1 MLPMFEELSKSQP
14 DIAAQLSRQIE
25 SNTFTQVN
33 LFGGSRYSL
42 RMTSALESAR
52 VLSCKEEGLSS
63 CRCASC
69 RKFDLLTMPNLVIV
83 SQRDHESVIETAL
96 ASFVRLRSDF
106 SRRFL
111 IRTVRILL
119 LQYHASLSGSSQ
131 SATQSANY
139 DAASQVSDLLM
150 ELSEE
155 KGEIAEKRAKALS
168 QSLKTAL
175 KALLAA
181 SRKNTTIS
189 VNEVRAL
196 DEWINQT
203 SMGEQKRFIII
214 ESLEQTNASARNSL
228 LKMLEEPP
236 TDVYFFLISEY
247 PNRIMQTI
255 LSRVRKYSFP
265 PVREDR
271 VNALL
276 SPFFLGTERFA
287 TLESFF
293 LQGGGLDL
301 AKHDEVVQTLL
312 DSIANHVYL
321 PEERFS
327 SLVDFVDE
335 QGSYEYVLKTLL
347 SFLGSSVAKGDIT
360 WQRASSLSDLIS
372 SSYSQATLF
381 NQNKKLMLQA
391 LYLKL
396 MEVA

>member
-168 QSLKTAL
+168 QSLKASL

-312 DSIANHVYL
+312 DSIANHTYL
-321 PEERFS
+321 SEERFS

>member
-312 DSIANHVYL
+312 DSIANHTYL
-321 PEERFS
+321 SEERFS

>member
-1 MLPMFEELSKSQP
+1 MFEELSKSQP

-312 DSIANHVYL
+312 DSIANHTYL
-321 PEERFS
+321 SEERFS